1 MSSDSII
8 PEDVRDKFEEVEKG
22 ATNVDTLMEKT
33 EGMTL
38 CPRCKQ
44 GMVYN
49 PNTGEPVCGCGAEE
63 ENAMKLAALRSRIR
77 GEDPNAKPKVK
88 KKVVASRN
96 HGAVPVTPKEES
108 TPKPVPAPVA
118 TSVAQVTKSDTPV
131 PIPAAPQK
139 PQDKFT
145 AAGQTARSTV
155 EAQAPQAPA
164 MASQGTLTVREALAE
179 LGGPD
184 ANQIDMWKSEHG
196 QHSVHALPI
205 SPKKIF
211 VFRSMK
217 YREWVNLTSEE
228 QFAND
233 QRRLAEHTIARS
245 VLWPKMGPTETNMS
259 EAGLIDTLFNVIM
272 FYSDFVPPEM
282 AIGMVEEL

>member
-1 MSSDSII
+1 MNGVSGI
-8 PEDVRDKFEEVEKG
+8 PEDIRDKFEEVNKG
-22 ATNVDTLMEKT
+22 ATNVDAMMERT
-33 EGMTL
+33 DGMTI

-63 ENAMKLAALRSRIR
+63 EKANKIAALRARIKQ
-77 GEDPNAKPKVK
+77 EDPKPKVK

-96 HGAVPVTPKEES
+96 MGAVPVKKPDPVPTS
-108 TPKPVPAPVA
+108 TPKPVPAPV
-118 TSVAQVTKSDTPV
+118 TEPDIPVSTPV
-131 PIPAAPQK
+131 ASQE

-145 AAGQTARSTV
+145 AAGQTARATV

-164 MASQGTLTVREALAE
+164 MASQGTLSVREALVE

-184 ANQIDMWKSEHG
+184 ANQIELWKSEHG
-196 QHSVHALPI
+196 QGSVHALPI

-233 QRRLAEHTIARS
+233 QRRLAEHTISRA